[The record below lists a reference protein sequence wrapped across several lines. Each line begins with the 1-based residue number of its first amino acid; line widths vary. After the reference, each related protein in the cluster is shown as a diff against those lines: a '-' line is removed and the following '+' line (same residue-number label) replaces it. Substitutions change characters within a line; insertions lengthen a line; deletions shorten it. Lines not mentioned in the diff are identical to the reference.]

1 MNSTKDKFKN
11 ERIEYKLLTIA
22 IALAALYFVYRII
35 NNVVIGFGYPREI
48 LEPANVS
55 LTNLFL
61 QGKSPYTFSAL
72 DWEIPGINYD
82 YPFLTSLLVAAI
94 VKITGCSV
102 LAGHYGLSIFCILAT
117 GLIGYRT
124 INQYS
129 ETTVAPTLGALLF
142 MFCHWR
148 FGYVSAAPDDFGLLV
163 FLLTLNLAVNPKIK
177 NKPLC
182 CAIGVTIS
190 FYIKQYFVFS
200 ALGIFVY
207 MLLYSKKE
215 ALKFFLYTLGLNVAA
230 GVVVTIFWP
239 LYWTY
244 TILFLYSGCFTG
256 VGFGLSYLFEQM
268 KYLAA
273 IFAALF
279 AILIVGLVMAIR
291 KLKANNEKI
300 RNIKVKENDAMAL
313 FVVMIPVM
321 LAPLVFFGRNDGAF
335 VSYFLQLWMP
345 SIVVVTLTVFERMLP
360 DDTKEDVINSTA
372 ESKSGIKEFI
382 LTRQKWIYFAM
393 YVCIVLFTVY
403 FGFGKL
409 PLHDMTEEE
418 LNDWKRAYEIV
429 DMCKEMGPVYYGRT
443 LAYKALNDGSGI
455 CVCGHDGEATED
467 TLKLL
472 EQSNILM
479 SVFPYAS
486 KIIQKN
492 KEYLEKVQYGAVMH
506 EYPLISYEEN
516 GYCMIFMD
524 DFVEYINYSL
534 YDKLE
539 LSVGNMKYETVFFVP
554 DDSALLQ

>member
-61 QGKSPYTFSAL
+61 QGKSPYTLSAL

-313 FVVMIPVM
+313 FIVMIPVM

-345 SIVVVTLTVFERMLP
+345 SIVVVTLIVFERMLP
-360 DDTKEDVINSTA
+360 ENTKEDVINSTA

-382 LTRQKWIYFAM
+382 LTRQKWIYFVT
-393 YVCIVLFTVY
+393 YVIIALFTVY

-418 LNDWKRAYEIV
+418 LADWRKAYEIV
-429 DMCKEMGPVYYGRT
+429 DEFKNTGDVFYARS
-443 LAYKALNDGSGI
+443 LAYKFMEDNGGI
-455 CVCGHDGEATED
+455 CVCGHDGEVASD
-467 TLKLL
+467 TLELL
-472 EQSNILM
+472 EQSSNLRKM
-479 SVFPYAS
+479 FPYAID
-486 KIIQKN
+486 IINKN
-492 KEYLEKVQYGAVMH
+492 QEYLGDVQYRAVWN
-506 EYPLISYEEN
+506 EYPLVTYEVN
-516 GYCMIFMD
+516 GYSMIFMD
-524 DFVEYINYSL
+524 EYMDFINYDL
-534 YDKLE
+534 KDKLN
-539 LSVGNMKYETVFFVP
+539 LSVGNMNYEVSFYYYVK
-554 DDSALLQ
+554 

>member
-1 MNSTKDKFKN
+1 MNKTIDKFKN

-61 QGKSPYTFSAL
+61 QGKSPYTLSAL

-82 YPFLTSLLVAAI
+82 YPFLTSLLVATIA
-94 VKITGCSV
+94 KITGCSA
-102 LAGHYGLSIFCILAT
+102 LAGHYALSIFCILAT
-117 GLIGYRT
+117 GVIGYRT

-129 ETTVAPTLGALLF
+129 RTTVAPTLGALLF

-268 KYLAA
+268 KYLVA

-291 KLKANNEKI
+291 KLKAKKEKI
-300 RNIKVKENDAMAL
+300 RNIKIKENDAMTL
-313 FVVMIPVM
+313 FIVMIPVM

-345 SIVVVTLTVFERMLP
+345 SIVVVTLIVFERMLP
-360 DDTKEDVINSTA
+360 DDTKEDVINSMA
-372 ESKSGIKEFI
+372 ESKVGMKEYI
-382 LTRQKWIYFAM
+382 LTRQKWIYFATYM
-393 YVCIVLFTVY
+393 IIALFTVY

-418 LNDWKRAYEIV
+418 LADWRKAYEIV
-429 DMCKEMGPVYYGRT
+429 DEFKDTGDVFYARS
-443 LAYKALNDGSGI
+443 LAYKFMEDNGGI
-455 CVCGHDGEATED
+455 CVCGHDGEVASD
-467 TLKLL
+467 TLELL
-472 EQSNILM
+472 EQSPNLRKM
-479 SVFPYAS
+479 FPYAID
-486 KIIQKN
+486 IINKN
-492 KEYLEKVQYGAVMH
+492 QEYLGGVQYRAVWN
-506 EYPLISYEEN
+506 EYPLVTYEVN
-516 GYCMIFMD
+516 GYSMIFMD
-524 DFVEYINYSL
+524 EYMDFINYDL
-534 YDKLE
+534 KDKLN
-539 LSVGNMKYETVFFVP
+539 LSVGNMNYEVSFYYYVK
-554 DDSALLQ
+554 

>member
-61 QGKSPYTFSAL
+61 QGKSPYTLSAL
-72 DWEIPGINYD
+72 TWEIPGINYD

-182 CAIGVTIS
+182 CAIWVTIS

-279 AILIVGLVMAIR
+279 VILIIGLVMAIR

-300 RNIKVKENDAMAL
+300 RNIKVKENDAMTL
-313 FVVMIPVM
+313 FIVMIPVM
-321 LAPLVFFGRNDGAF
+321 LAPLIFFGRNDGAF

-345 SIVVVTLTVFERMLP
+345 SIVVVTLIVFERMLP
-360 DDTKEDVINSTA
+360 ENTKEDVINSTA

-382 LTRQKWIYFAM
+382 LTRQKWIYFVT
-393 YVCIVLFTVY
+393 YVIIALFTVY

-418 LNDWKRAYEIV
+418 LADWRKAYEIV
-429 DMCKEMGPVYYGRT
+429 DEFKDTGDVFYARS
-443 LAYKALNDGSGI
+443 LAYKFMEDNGGI
-455 CVCGHDGEATED
+455 CVCGHDGEVASD
-467 TLKLL
+467 TLELL
-472 EQSNILM
+472 EQSPNLRKM
-479 SVFPYAS
+479 FPYAID
-486 KIIQKN
+486 IININQ
-492 KEYLEKVQYGAVMH
+492 EYLGDVQYRAVWN
-506 EYPLISYEEN
+506 EYPLVTYEVN
-516 GYCMIFMD
+516 GYSMIFMD
-524 DFVEYINYSL
+524 EYMDFINYDL
-534 YDKLE
+534 KDKLN
-539 LSVGNMKYETVFFVP
+539 LSVGNMNYEVSFYHYVK
-554 DDSALLQ
+554 